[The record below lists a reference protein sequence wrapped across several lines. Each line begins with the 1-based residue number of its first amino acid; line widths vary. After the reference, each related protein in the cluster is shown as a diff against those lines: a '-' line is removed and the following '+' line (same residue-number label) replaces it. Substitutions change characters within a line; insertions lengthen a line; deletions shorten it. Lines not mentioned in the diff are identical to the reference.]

1 MYWSRPLVSTLFA
14 LAGILVAALPLP
26 AAAESRMALIIGN
39 REYRHL
45 PAVRTAVNDAQAIG
59 AMLGR
64 AGFAVTSVSNLT
76 LADMRAQ
83 VSKFAAAFA
92 ASGPDT
98 VALLFFV
105 GQGLQSENENYLV
118 PVDAEIKAPADVN
131 LMSLPVRDLLS
142 TLEPAK
148 GRMLIIMLDAPR
160 SNRFP
165 PRVAAGTVFTPA
177 AAPAGTIV
185 TFSTAPGA
193 GVVEST
199 GRNSIYVTALLEAM
213 KEPGLAIER
222 GLKAVRTRVNALT
235 GGRQVPW
242 ESSSITRS
250 FSFFPAPTAR

>member
-1 MYWSRPLVSTLFA
+1 MYCSRPLVSTLFA

-26 AAAESRMALIIGN
+26 AAAESRIALIIGN

-45 PAVRTAVNDAQAIG
+45 PPVRTAANDAQAVG
-59 AMLGR
+59 AMLAR
-64 AGFAVTSVSNLT
+64 AGFSVTSASNLT
-76 LADMRAQ
+76 LAEMRTR
-83 VSKFAAAFA
+83 VSQFSAAFA

-105 GQGLQSENENYLV
+105 GQGLQLEGENYLV
-118 PVDAEIKAPADVN
+118 PVDAQIKTPSDVN
-131 LMSLPVRDLLS
+131 LMSLPVKDLLS
-142 TLEPAK
+142 ELEPAK

-160 SNRFP
+160 SYRFP
-165 PRVAAGTVFTPA
+165 PRKDAGSVFTPA

-213 KEPGLAIER
+213 KEPGLGIER
-222 GLKAVRTRVNALT
+222 GLKIVRTRVNALT

-242 ESSSITRS
+242 ESSSITRT